1 MKNATRTKRNDLT
14 INDILKR
21 AALKKFKAS
30 LNLTGKFK
38 QAMAMFFIY
47 TLVFVPLL
55 TSETAVQKVSAQ
67 ITFACSSEPSADFIF
82 QRCAFGAYGKTLEDQ
97 AVGDVIQFYN
107 LPDTDAERARVMGFA
122 RNEVRGFL
130 FTRMLALLKKP
141 NPTSAEQAGINEFLR
156 RMKQRRVLAAQ
167 KALEEYNKWNQT
179 ACSGYA
185 PPAPYTYERPAACYG
200 IGGYFSSVKPPSF
213 EEFQQFG
220 SVIAYADFTTPQAQD
235 VATQTTLSIGVGVGA
250 GLAVVG
256 GVVGAAIGATITFST
271 LSALLPFAAVS
282 HTVLTAS
289 GALFIGAETAA
300 FAASTSSGAVG
311 AIALAGP
318 AAIIILALTAAVT
331 EGISVGNASALPGK
345 LQEALDNA
353 NNNNF
358 NQFSFTYDDISLQ
371 QIYGEFLV
379 ATLPDFPGSGVPAA
393 TANDRQFSYHLTGS
407 TTYNASPTIEYLDW
421 DGICHQARLSGGW
434 FVDKN
439 TVTNVEKQTLS
450 IRYIDWNNKLRIASR
465 SGAQFVLT
473 DASDIN
479 GSKRVDELEFKSCG
493 GTYRGAKIRF
503 EQIALILNPQISFN
517 CRVDNQDGSQ
527 NVTLGKV
534 TGADDAPSS
543 LNVTVNNGTSATVN
557 GITLSNLSINGNYEI
572 IARVLSANNVPIPS
586 PATNFT
592 IRVSNGG
599 SSATGTVSLKK
610 SAINDTFTTVTNAD
624 VNVGDVFSKQIDFQL
639 NFGQCF
645 SSTNTISGEIPP
657 GITFNTDPGYPN
669 IYVSGRPTTGG
680 KYTFAVQKTYTNG
693 ESFSRTYTINVKSD
707 LTKLADGA
715 ISWWRAENNADDF
728 NNAHSGTMRGA
739 AGFTDGRVER
749 GFSFDGANGYVELP
763 GNTFDPSRS
772 FTFETWFKTSNASG
786 TILGYQE
793 NGVQPYNA
801 PNGTASDAIFV
812 DNAGNLMARMFGGA
826 SGAKVFAT
834 NVNDG
839 KYHHIAV
846 QSFVAANGQTQRYLY
861 FDGVSKAIYDDPQ
874 QLVFNPRYQFGTGYH
889 TATSQ
894 NDGATGWRNF
904 KGIIDEPSLY
914 NRVLTGD
921 EIASIYK
928 SGAAGKIAAEVATTP
943 TLDRTGTIRITVRGG
958 ARGLQYSIDNGATF
972 KTTSEFL
979 DLTPQTYNVV
989 VKDGAGRLFRTTATV
1004 AYAAP
1009 GFNVTAQGVNPKC
1022 SGATN
1027 GTITINPGVSAVSGT
1042 SINNGGTVQLLYSL
1056 NGGATTQTS
1065 NVFTNLAPGNYTPWV
1080 KHAASNT
1087 VGTGARVTLINPP
1100 PLALN
1105 PTNFV
1110 NSAAV
1115 GFSYN
1120 QEFQVVNGTT
1130 PINVTVSQPPPGLTA
1145 YIDNEGKSG
1154 AFAIRGTPTQTG
1166 TFSITVT
1173 ATDGNSCPLTQT
1185 LSLTVYDNNCRV
1197 VTVQNNNDS
1206 GAGSLRQTIA
1216 DACPEARVRIPGSIG
1231 QITLNSQILIDKTLN
1246 IEADNPNLNVISGN
1260 NSTRIFETAVGT
1272 TINISGVTLTG
1283 GNAGNGAAG
1292 GAIANRGTLGIFN
1305 SVLVG
1310 NRAFSGGAIYNVGA
1324 LYLSSTSVINNFASG
1339 NSVGIFNL
1347 NGQTLEL
1354 RNVTVAGNSTNG
1366 AGGGIFNGGTLF
1378 IGNSTIT
1385 GNRSDA
1391 DGITDGNGTGGGGL
1405 AATGTETLVN
1415 SIIAGNLNGT
1425 TAASTASD
1433 ISGAIENADYNLIG
1447 NAATSAGIT
1456 NGASGNLVGN
1466 SGAGTIPIVSILNP
1480 NLALNGGSTPNFALA
1495 ANSPAIDKGK
1505 AYNDFTRFG
1514 NSDQRFRT
1522 RPVDDPN
1529 ITNAAGGN
1537 GSDIGSFE
1545 VQTATPPANSMSI
1558 SGRITNGGQGLSN
1571 VLVLLSNSK
1580 TATTYTDADG
1590 NYTFSDLPSGGFFDI
1605 TPTLNGYTF
1614 SSPALAY
1621 SNVTANVTGADFVTT
1636 ATSYEG
1642 DIAARPTGNGAV
1654 DVFDL
1659 VSLGRIIGNLDAQPA
1674 NGGEFQRADVA
1685 PLSSLGDGAINV
1697 QDLVALGG
1705 YVGGLNNKTPASGA
1719 ASPAAQSFAAQSSAV
1734 QSSKLLSEGMSEVT
1748 AESLLSQNLF
1758 DNQRSGKSS
1767 DAPQSVAGTATLG
1780 AGSVA
1785 ATSTNAVVPI
1795 TLNSMGDVAAIQF
1808 TVTYDPSKLSI
1819 PMNPTNTAIINR
1831 YPNTTFVINNNTP
1844 GKLGI
1849 VAYQPLDGASVFPA
1863 GDIKLFDINFTVAN
1877 GASGTTQVGFGN
1889 DPVPQVASNP
1899 QAGAVQTNSAPGTV
1913 TLMSPTAAAVSVSGR
1928 VLTPEGRGLRGARVS
1943 LTDQNGSTRT
1953 ALTTTFG
1960 YYGFTEVAAGETYII
1975 SVVSKKYSF
1984 TPQVINVNEDMDN
1997 LNFTASPKN
2006 KTETLSP

>member
-21 AALKKFKAS
+21 DALKKFKAS
-30 LNLTGKFK
+30 LNLIGKFR
-38 QAMAMFFIY
+38 QAMSLVFIY
-47 TLVFVPLL
+47 ALVCVPLL
-55 TSETAVQKVSAQ
+55 TSENAVQKVSAQ

-82 QRCAFGAYGKTLEDQ
+82 QKCAFDAYGKTLEDQ

-107 LPDTDAERARVMGFA
+107 LPDTQAERDRVKSFA

-185 PPAPYTYERPAACYG
+185 PPAPYTYKRPAGCYG
-200 IGGYFSSVKPPSF
+200 IAGYFSSVKPPSF

-235 VATQTTLSIGVGVGA
+235 IATQTTQSIGVGVGA

-271 LSALLPFAAVS
+271 LSALLPFAAFS
-282 HTVLTAS
+282 QTVLGLS
-289 GALFIGAETAA
+289 GASIFGAQTAA
-300 FAASTSSGAVG
+300 FAASTGSGAVG
-311 AIALAGP
+311 ATALAGP
-318 AAIIILALTAAVT
+318 AAIIILALTAAVM
-331 EGISVGNASALPGK
+331 EGISVGEASALPGK

-358 NQFSFTYDDISLQ
+358 NQFNFTYDDISMQ
-371 QIYGEFLV
+371 QIYGEFLM

-407 TTYNASPTIEYLDW
+407 TTYYASPTIEYLDW

-493 GTYRGAKIRF
+493 GTYRGAKIKF
-503 EQIALILNPQISFN
+503 EQITLVLNPQISFN
-517 CRVDNQDGSQ
+517 CRVDNSGDGSQ

-534 TGADDAPSS
+534 TGAGDAPSS
-543 LNVTVNNGTSATVN
+543 LSVTVNNGTSATVN
-557 GITLSNLSINGNYEI
+557 GITLSNLSINDNYEI
-572 IARVLSANNVPIPS
+572 IAKVLSDNVPIPS

-610 SAINDTFTTVTNAD
+610 SAINDTFSPVTNAD

-639 NFGQCF
+639 IFGQCF
-645 SSTNTISGEIPP
+645 SSTNTIIGEIPP

-669 IYVSGRPTTGG
+669 RYLSGKPTTGG
-680 KYTFAVQKTYTNG
+680 KYTFTATKTYTNG
-693 ESFSRTYTINVKSD
+693 ESFSRTYTINVKSN

-772 FTFETWFKTSNASG
+772 FTFETWFKTSNSG

-812 DNAGNLMARMFGGA
+812 DNAGNLKARMFGGA

-846 QSFVAANGQTQRYLY
+846 QSFVAANGATQRYLY
-861 FDGVSKAIYDDPQ
+861 FDGVFKTFYDDSQ

-889 TATSQ
+889 TASSQ
-894 NDGATGWRNF
+894 NDGTTGWRNF

-914 NRVLTGD
+914 NRVLSAD

-928 SGAAGKIAAEVATTP
+928 SGAAGKIAAEIATTP

-1004 AYAAP
+1004 GYAAP
-1009 GFNVTAQGVNPKC
+1009 GFNVTATATNPKC
-1022 SGATN
+1022 SGVPN
-1027 GTITINPGVSAVSGT
+1027 GKITINPGVSAVSGT
-1042 SINNGGTVQLLYSL
+1042 SINNGGTVELAYSI
-1056 NGGATTQTS
+1056 NGGASWQTAGPT
-1065 NVFTNLAPGNYTPWV
+1065 FTGLAPGNYTPLV
-1080 KHAASNT
+1080 RHDASNT
-1087 VGTGARVTLINPP
+1087 IGTGARVTLINPP

-1115 GFSYN
+1115 GFSYD
-1120 QEFQVVNGTT
+1120 QEFRVVNGTA
-1130 PINVTVSQPPPGLTA
+1130 PINVTVSQPPPGLFTI
-1145 YIDNEGKSG
+1145 IDNEGRSG
-1154 AFAIRGTPTQTG
+1154 FFAIRGTPTQTG

-1216 DACPEARVRIPGSIG
+1216 DACPEARVGIPGSIG
-1231 QITLNSQILIDKTLN
+1231 RITLNSQITIDKTLN
-1246 IEADNPNLNVISGN
+1246 IEADNPNLNIISGN
-1260 NSTRIFETAVGT
+1260 DATRIFETAVGT
-1272 TINISGVTLTG
+1272 TINISNVTLTG
-1283 GNAGNGAAG
+1283 GNAGNSAG
-1292 GAIANRGTLGIFN
+1292 GAIANRATLVIFN

-1310 NRAFSGGAIYNVGA
+1310 NRALSGGAIYNVGA
-1324 LYLSSTSVINNFASG
+1324 LYLSNTSVINNFASN
-1339 NSVGIFNL
+1339 NSGGIYNL

-1354 RNVTVAGNSTNG
+1354 RNVTVAGNSANG
-1366 AGGGIFNGGTLF
+1366 AGGGISNSGTLF
-1378 IGNSTIT
+1378 VGNSTIT

-1391 DGITDGNGTGGGGL
+1391 DGIADGNGTGGGGL

-1415 SIIAGNLNGT
+1415 SIIAGNSNGT
-1425 TAASTASD
+1425 TASSTASD
-1433 ISGAIENADYNLIG
+1433 ISGAVETADYNLIG
-1447 NAATSAGIT
+1447 NVTTSGGIVNGT
-1456 NGASGNLVGN
+1456 NGNIVGSN
-1466 SGAGTIPIVSILNP
+1466 GAGTIPIASILSP
-1480 NLALNGGSTPNFALA
+1480 TLSLNGGSTPNYALA

-1505 AYNDFTRFG
+1505 LYNDFTRFG

-1522 RPVDDPN
+1522 RPVDNPDVP
-1529 ITNAAGGN
+1529 NAAGGN

-1545 VQTATPPANSMSI
+1545 VQSTAPPASSMSI

-1580 TATTYTDADG
+1580 SATTYTDANG
-1590 NYTFSDLPSGGFFDI
+1590 NYTFSELPSGGFFDI

-1621 SNVTANVTGADFVTT
+1621 SNVTASVTGADFVTT
-1636 ATSYEG
+1636 TTTYEG
-1642 DIAARPTGNGAV
+1642 DIATRPTGNDTV

-1659 VSLGRIIGNLDAQPA
+1659 VSLGRIIGTLDAKPA

-1685 PLSSLGDGAINV
+1685 PAVSFGDGSINV
-1697 QDLVALGG
+1697 QDLVQLGRYIG
-1705 YVGGLNNKTPASGA
+1705 NLDAKTPATGA
-1719 ASPAAQSFAAQSSAV
+1719 ASDSAPPPAAATGNILSSV
-1734 QSSKLLSEGMSEVT
+1734 S
-1748 AESLLSQNLF
+1748 ESLFSGDSLFGSLSKDKSANFSSPNAPAAANL
-1758 DNQRSGKSS
+1758 S
-1767 DAPQSVAGTATLG
+1767 
-1780 AGSVA
+1780 AGSVT
-1785 ATSTNAVVPI
+1785 ATNTNAVVPI
-1795 TLNSMGDVAAIQF
+1795 NLTSNADTTAIQF
-1808 TVTYDPSKLSI
+1808 TVNYDPAKLRI
-1819 PMNPTNTAIINR
+1819 PMDATNTAIINR
-1831 YPNTTFVINNNTP
+1831 YPNTTFIINNNTP

-1849 VAYQPLDGASVFPA
+1849 VAYQPLDGASVFPNSTV
-1863 GDIKLFDINFTVAN
+1863 KLFDINFSVVT
-1877 GASGTTQVGFGN
+1877 GASGTTSVSFGI
-1889 DPVPQVASNP
+1889 DPIPQTASNP
-1899 QAGAVQTNSAPGTV
+1899 QAGAVQVSSTSGTV
-1913 TLMSPTAAAVSVSGR
+1913 TFSGTTAASVSLGGR
-1928 VLTPEGRGLRGARVS
+1928 VMTGMRGLVNATVY
-1943 LTDQNGSTRT
+1943 LTDQNGKTRAVRT
-1953 ALTTTFG
+1953 GPFG
-1960 YYGFTEVAAGETYII
+1960 YYRFTAVAVGETYVL

-1984 TPQVINVNEDMDN
+1984 TPQVISVTEDIDN
-1997 LNFTASPKN
+1997 LNFTALP
-2006 KTETLSP
+2006 

>member
-1 MKNATRTKRNDLT
+1 MKNTTRTKRDDLT
-14 INDILKR
+14 INAMTKR
-21 AALKKFKAS
+21 DALKKFKAS
-30 LNLTGKFK
+30 LNLIGKFR
-38 QAMAMFFIY
+38 QAMSMFFIY
-47 TLVFVPLL
+47 ALVCVPLL
-55 TSETAVQKVSAQ
+55 TTELAVQKAHAQ

-82 QRCAFGAYGKTLEDQ
+82 QRCAFDAYGKTLEDQ

-107 LPDTDAERARVMGFA
+107 LPDTDAERARVLGFA

-185 PPAPYTYERPAACYG
+185 PPAPYTYKRPAACYG
-200 IGGYFSSVKPPSF
+200 IAGYFSSVKPPSF

-220 SVIAYADFTTPQAQD
+220 SVIAYADLTTPQAQD
-235 VATQTTLSIGVGVGA
+235 IATQTTQSIGVGVGA

-271 LSALLPFAAVS
+271 LSALLPFAAFS
-282 HTVLTAS
+282 QTVLGLS
-289 GALFIGAETAA
+289 GASIFGAQTAA
-300 FAASTSSGAVG
+300 FAASTGSGAVG
-311 AIALAGP
+311 ATALAGP
-318 AAIIILALTAAVT
+318 AAIIILALTAAVM
-331 EGISVGNASALPGK
+331 EGISVGEASQLPGK

-371 QIYGEFLV
+371 QIYGEFLT

-407 TTYNASPTIEYLDW
+407 TTYYASPTIEYLDW

-493 GTYRGAKIRF
+493 GTYRGAKIKF

-517 CRVDNQDGSQ
+517 CRVDNSEDGSQ

-534 TGADDAPSS
+534 TGADDAPSR

-557 GITLSNLSINGNYEI
+557 GITLSNLSVNDNYEI
-572 IARVLSANNVPIPS
+572 IAKVLSDNVPIPS

-610 SAINDTFTTVTNAD
+610 SAINDTFSTVTNAD
-624 VNVGDVFSKQIDFQL
+624 VNVGAVFSKQIDFQL

-645 SSTNTISGEIPP
+645 SSTNTIIGEIPP

-763 GNTFDPSRS
+763 DNTFDPSRS

-812 DNAGNLMARMFGGA
+812 DNAGNLKARMFGGA
-826 SGAKVFAT
+826 SGAKVFAN

-894 NDGATGWRNF
+894 NEGATGWRNF

-914 NRVLTGD
+914 NRVLSAD

-979 DLTPQTYNVV
+979 DLTPRTYDVV

-1022 SGATN
+1022 SGASN

-1154 AFAIRGTPTQTG
+1154 AFAIRGAPTQTG
-1166 TFSITVT
+1166 TFPITVT

-1231 QITLNSQILIDKTLN
+1231 RITLNSQILIDKSLN
-1246 IEADNPNLNVISGN
+1246 IEADNPNLNIISGN
-1260 NSTRIFETAVGT
+1260 NQTRIFETAVGT

-1283 GNAGNGAAG
+1283 GNAGNAAA
-1292 GAIANRGTLGIFN
+1292 GAIANRGTLVIFN

-1310 NRAFSGGAIYNVGA
+1310 NRALSGGAIYNIGA

-1339 NSVGIFNL
+1339 NSGGIFNL

-1366 AGGGIFNGGTLF
+1366 VGGGIFNGGNLF
-1378 IGNSTIT
+1378 VSNATIT

-1391 DGITDGNGTGGGGL
+1391 DGISDGNGTGGGGL

-1433 ISGAIENADYNLIG
+1433 LSGAVENADYNLIG

-1456 NGASGNLVGN
+1456 NGATGNIVGN
-1466 SGAGTIPIVSILNP
+1466 SGAGTISIASILSP
-1480 NLALNGGSTPNFALA
+1480 TLALNGGTTPNFALA
-1495 ANSPAIDKGK
+1495 PNSPAIDKGK
-1505 AYNDFTRFG
+1505 LYNDYTRFG
-1514 NSDQRFRT
+1514 TSDQRFLT

-1529 ITNAAGGN
+1529 IPNAAGGN

-1558 SGRITNGGQGLSN
+1558 SGKITNGGQGLSN

-1621 SNVTANVTGADFVTT
+1621 SNVTANITGADFVTIT
-1636 ATSYEG
+1636 TSYEG
-1642 DIAARPTGNGAV
+1642 DIATRPTGNGAV

-1659 VSLGRIIGNLDAQPA
+1659 VSLGRIIGNLDAPPA

-1719 ASPAAQSFAAQSSAV
+1719 ASPAAQSFAVQSSAV

-1748 AESLLSQNLF
+1748 AESLFSQNLF
-1758 DNQRSGKSS
+1758 DNRQSDKSLN
-1767 DAPQSVAGTATLG
+1767 APQSAAGTATLG
-1780 AGSVA
+1780 AGSVT
-1785 ATSTNAVVPI
+1785 ATATNAVVPI
-1795 TLNSMGDVAAIQF
+1795 SLNSMGDVTAIQF
-1808 TVTYDPSKLSI
+1808 TVTYDPVKLRI

-1849 VAYQPLDGASVFPA
+1849 VAYQPLDGVSVFPA
-1863 GDIKLFDINFTVAN
+1863 GDIKLFDINFTVSNGAN
-1877 GASGTTQVGFGN
+1877 GATQVGFS
-1889 DPVPQVASNP
+1889 DSPVAQAISNP
-1899 QAGAVQTNSAPGTV
+1899 QAQAVQFTNSPGTV
-1913 TLMSPTAAAVSVSGR
+1913 TLLAPTAGEVTISGR
-1928 VLTPEGRGLRGARVS
+1928 AITSTGRGIRNVIIR
-1943 LTDQNGSTRT
+1943 LTDGSGNVRT
-1953 ALTTTFG
+1953 ATTTTFG
-1960 YYGFTEVAAGETYII
+1960 YYRFTEVNAGETYII
-1975 SVVSKKYSF
+1975 TAKGKRF
-1984 TPQVINVNEDMDN
+1984 EFAQPTQVLNVNEDADSVDFVAN
-1997 LNFTASPKN
+1997 
-2006 KTETLSP
+2006 